1 MERTNMDAIVLNLEN
16 EKKGDL
22 EIPIIFQTPIRPDL
36 IKKAV
41 LFQQSHRFQPQGR
54 DIRAG
59 KRTSAESW
67 GTGRGM
73 SRVPRQKGSSRAA
86 FGVSIVGGHAA
97 FPPKSE
103 KIIRKEINKKER
115 RLAIR
120 SSIAASAKRE
130 VVAHRGHS
138 VDTISQLPIIVDD
151 EMQSLKKTREV
162 KILFQK
168 LGIWPDVE
176 RADRKKIRAGRGK
189 TRGRKKKEG
198 KGPLIVISEDL
209 GIVKAAMNLPGV
221 DIVNVRNLNAEL
233 LAPGAHPGRLVVWTE
248 SAFNALDEVWGGGN
262 I

>member
-1 MERTNMDAIVLNLEN
+1 MSVPVFNLEN
-16 EKKGDL
+16 EKKGDVGL
-22 EIPIIFQTPIRPDL
+22 PKIFGTPLRPSV

-54 DIRAG
+54 DPRAG

-120 SSIAASAKRE
+120 SGIAATANRE
-130 VVAHRGHS
+130 VVANRGHM
-138 VDTISQLPIIVDD
+138 VETVSQLPLIVDD
-151 EMQSLKKTREV
+151 EMQSLTKTREV
-162 KILFQK
+162 KELFIK
-168 LGIWPDVE
+168 LGVWPDVE

-198 KGPLIVISEDL
+198 KGPLVVISEDL
-209 GIVKAAMNLPGV
+209 GIVKAAGNLPGV
-221 DIVNVRNLNAEL
+221 DIVNVGNLNAEL

-248 SAFNALDEVWGGGN
+248 SAFNALDELWGGGN
-262 I
+262 A